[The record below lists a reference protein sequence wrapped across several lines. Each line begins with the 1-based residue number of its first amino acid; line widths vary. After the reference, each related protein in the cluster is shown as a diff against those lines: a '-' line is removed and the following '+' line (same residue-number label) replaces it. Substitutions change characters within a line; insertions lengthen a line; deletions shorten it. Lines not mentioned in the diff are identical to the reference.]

1 MAQSAKCLPHK
12 HADLRSHHQYPCRKL
27 ATVVV
32 ICNHNAGKLET
43 ARAQDIL
50 ANPSTFYCFGHER
63 FFCSPYSASCLIN
76 FIISC
81 VFVVGTVF
89 PYAQYYSTCF
99 QQYQSRTALVIL
111 LFIHQFLND
120 SIAGN
125 NLLYPVLIIFNE
137 KETKHFYIAQSKYA
151 KFLMQAKEIFR
162 MVVMLS
168 SIPINNTCF
177 IYYRGIF

>member
-1 MAQSAKCLPHK
+1 MAQLAKCLPHK
-12 HADLRSHHQYPCRKL
+12 HEDLSSHHQYPCRKL

-50 ANPSTFYCFGHER
+50 ANPSTFYCFSHER
-63 FFCSPYSASCLIN
+63 FFCSPYSAFCLIN

-81 VFVVGTVF
+81 VFVIGTVF

-99 QQYQSRTALVIL
+99 LQYQSRTAPVIF

-137 KETKHFYIAQSKYA
+137 KGTKHFI
-151 KFLMQAKEIFR
+151 L
-162 MVVMLS
+162 LS
-168 SIPINNTCF
+168 PNMPSF
-177 IYYRGIF
+177 